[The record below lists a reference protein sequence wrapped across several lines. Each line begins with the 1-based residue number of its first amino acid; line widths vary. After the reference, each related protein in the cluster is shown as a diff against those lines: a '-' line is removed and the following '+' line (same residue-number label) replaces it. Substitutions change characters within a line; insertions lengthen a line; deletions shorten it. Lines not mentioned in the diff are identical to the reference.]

1 MSCQFLR
8 LILVKIWLSLQGEGF
23 IRALSS
29 GAITT
34 RYLFRNCHFQRPH
47 HAIYSH
53 HESSFLTSVF
63 LSCERHVWVVW
74 SGAWLRD
81 IGDELFA
88 VSLPLKMSSQ
98 EHRGQSHHGNGR
110 SNEILVNC
118 TDHSTLF
125 DLLMSAL
132 KSLIHPLVIYIYI
145 YMYFIDS
152 GKESIFFR
160 VAVMVWNLMTH
171 GKELLFVCVII

>member
-145 YMYFIDS
+145 YICTLLTQGKRAYFS
-152 GKESIFFR
+152 GSR
-160 VAVMVWNLMTH
+160 
-171 GKELLFVCVII
+171 

>member
-34 RYLFRNCHFQRPH
+34 RYLLRNCHFQRLH

-63 LSCERHVWVVW
+63 FSCEREVWVVW
-74 SGAWLRD
+74 ARAWLMD
-81 IGDELFA
+81 VLGDEFFA
-88 VSLPLKMSSQ
+88 VSLPLKMNSR
-98 EHRGQSHHGNGR
+98 EHRGQSHHSSGS
-110 SNEILVNC
+110 SNEILVNY

-125 DLLMSAL
+125 ALIMSAL
-132 KSLIHPLVIYIYI
+132 TSLTHPLALYICTLLTQGKRA
-145 YMYFIDS
+145 YFS
-152 GKESIFFR
+152 GS
-160 VAVMVWNLMTH
+160 W
-171 GKELLFVCVII
+171 